1 MNQVS
6 ATFLCLVVLVS
17 MVSVSAQEMKRR
29 EAGVVRITAQAEG
42 KRKIGTGFIVQL
54 ARDAAYIVTASHVVE
69 GDNHPQVEFSPRR
82 RMLVAASVVGL
93 EGGDQRGLALLV
105 VRGESNLP
113 AGLSALCLA
122 PSIPLELG
130 DDVFV
135 IGFPRRVESMSVVK
149 GNIVAR
155 KGRDIFFSG
164 AIDEGN
170 SGGPMLKEGQVVG
183 LVTEESAPYAQ
194 AIPAAMVQVFAEG
207 WGVKPC
213 VERPAVDAKPW
224 VAEQTRA
231 AMLKERQEAEQA
243 GARQRAGLLWEAA
256 ERKAQEGEEAFRRR
270 DYALAEQRAEE
281 ARQAYQQAA
290 LTAKR
295 ADEAVQRPQIPKVG
309 DSRSEIHAL
318 LDTYKRALEN
328 LDPALYRDVR
338 PDVSEPEFRKLKA
351 SFEYTRS
358 HALDLT
364 VDSINMSA
372 DEAEVKGRQ
381 KGVYI
386 SKDGQRNPYEKA
398 VTFKLKRAPKGWVI
412 VSIK

>member
-1 MNQVS
+1 MIRVS
-6 ATFLCLVVLVS
+6 ATFLSAVIMMYTVA
-17 MVSVSAQEMKRR
+17 MSAQEVNPR
-29 EAGVVRITAQAEG
+29 EAGVVRITAQVEG

-69 GDNHPQVEFSPRR
+69 GDKNPQVEFSPQR
-82 RMLVAASVVGL
+82 RMLVTASVIGL

-105 VRGESNLP
+105 VRGERNLP

-135 IGFPRRVESMSVVK
+135 IGFPRIVETVSVIK

-164 AIDEGN
+164 TIDEGN
-170 SGGPMLKEGQVVG
+170 SGSPVLKEGQVVG
-183 LVTEESAPYAQ
+183 LVTEESAPFAQ
-194 AIPAAMVQVFAEG
+194 AIPAAMVQIFMEG
-207 WGVKPC
+207 WRVKPC
-213 VERPAVDAKPW
+213 LGRPAVDPKPW
-224 VAEQTRA
+224 AAEQTRA
-231 AMLKERQEAEQA
+231 AMRRERQGAEQA
-243 GARQRAGLLWEAA
+243 GMRQQSGLLWETA
-256 ERKAQEGEEAFRRR
+256 ERKAQEGEEALGRRE
-270 DYALAEQRAEE
+270 YALAEQLFEE
-281 ARQAYQQAA
+281 ARQAYQQAGKTTI
-290 LTAKR
+290 TAR
-295 ADEAVQRPQIPKVG
+295 AVPPVPKVG
-309 DSRSEIHAL
+309 DPHHEIYAL
-318 LDTYKRALEN
+318 LDVYKRALES

-338 PDVSEPEFRKLKA
+338 PDVSEPEFSKLKN

-364 VDSINMSA
+364 VDSVSMSA
-372 DEAEVKGRQ
+372 NEAEVKGRQ
-381 KGVYI
+381 KGIHV
-386 SKDGQRNPYEKA
+386 SKDGQQNPYEKT